1 MATGK
6 TPESNGWILGMIPR
20 QRPKKEWEHV
30 HVTRNG
36 GRYVNVE
43 ELFARESVKEDLAKM
58 KELSEEVRRN
68 RMTKN
73 LSEGGLGS

>member
-6 TPESNGWILGMIPR
+6 TPESNGWILGMIPK
-20 QRPKKEWEHV
+20 QRPKEEWEHV
-30 HVTRNG
+30 YVTRNG

-58 KELSEEVRRN
+58 KELGEEVRRK

-73 LSEGGLGS
+73 PNEGGLE

>member
-20 QRPKKEWEHV
+20 QRPKEEWEHV
-30 HVTRNG
+30 YVTRNG
-36 GRYVNVE
+36 GRYVNVKD
-43 ELFARESVKEDLAKM
+43 LFARESVKEDLAKM
-58 KELSEEVRRN
+58 KKLGEEVRRK

-73 LSEGGLGS
+73 LNEGGLE

>member
-20 QRPKKEWEHV
+20 QRPKEEWEHV
-30 HVTRNG
+30 YVTRNG

-43 ELFARESVKEDLAKM
+43 ELFARESVKKDLTKM
-58 KELSEEVRRN
+58 KELGKEVRRK
-68 RMTKN
+68 RMAESHN
-73 LSEGGLGS
+73 EGGLE

>member
-20 QRPKKEWEHV
+20 QRPKEEWEHV
-30 HVTRNG
+30 YVTRNG

-58 KELSEEVRRN
+58 KELGEEVRRN
-68 RMTKN
+68 RTTKN
-73 LSEGGLGS
+73 LSEGGLE

>member
-30 HVTRNG
+30 YVTRNG

-43 ELFARESVKEDLAKM
+43 ELFARESVKKDLDKM
-58 KELSEEVRRN
+58 KELSEEVRRK
-68 RMTKN
+68 RMAKN
-73 LSEGGLGS
+73 LSEDGLE